1 MSKQINNVSTSATI
15 NNTNTKNNKKEN
27 KTMANTTKL
36 MNNQRNDNVI
46 DVFNEMSKRTNLN
59 MGIASIEFP
68 DGSVEKYYYN
78 GEEDRQAAIDFAQ
91 ICLDAC
97 NSDTPKAKRMM
108 YICFMLKSKGI
119 NPTEIVELND
129 SKEYYIDHKQR
140 ILTDGN
146 GNIVVALT
154 DEEKKQVGGSKGAIS
169 LILKERANRLLE
181 DDCDDYDDD
190 DDDDEDEEEECAVYH
205 DIVVELDKLDN
216 NVDNMLRK
224 LNGIV
229 SRF

>member
-1 MSKQINNVSTSATI
+1 MSKQINNVATSANNTI
-15 NNTNTKNNKKEN
+15 NNTKKEN
-27 KTMANTTKL
+27 NNMANTTKL
-36 MNNQRNDNVI
+36 TSNQRQDNVI
-46 DVFNEMSKRTNLN
+46 DVFNEMSKRPNLN

-68 DGSVEKYYYN
+68 DGTVEKYYYN
-78 GEEDRQAAIDFAQ
+78 GEEDRQAAVDFAQ

-129 SKEYYIDHKQR
+129 GKEYYIDHKQR
-140 ILTDGN
+140 ILVDGS

-154 DEEKKQVGGSKGAIS
+154 DKEKKQVGNSKGAIS

-181 DDCDDYDDD
+181 EDDNEDDD
-190 DDDDEDEEEECAVYH
+190 SDDFDELLKRASVCFQH
-205 DIVVELDKLDN
+205 K
-216 NVDNMLRK
+216 
-224 LNGIV
+224 
-229 SRF
+229 F

>member
-1 MSKQINNVSTSATI
+1 MSNQKTNGTTSATL
-15 NNTNTKNNKKEN
+15 NTKTTNKKEN
-27 KTMANTTKL
+27 NNMANTIKL
-36 MNNQRNDNVI
+36 TSNQRQDNVI
-46 DVFNEMSKRTNLN
+46 DVINEMNKRSNISL
-59 MGIASIEFP
+59 GIASIEFP
-68 DGSVEKYYYN
+68 DGSIEKYYYN
-78 GEEDRQAAIDFAQ
+78 GEEDRQAAVDFAQ

-129 SKEYYIDHKQR
+129 GNEYYIDHKQR

-146 GNIVVALT
+146 GNTIVALT

-181 DDCDDYDDD
+181 EGDN
-190 DDDDEDEEEECAVYH
+190 DED
-205 DIVVELDKLDN
+205 DNSDDFDEL
-216 NVDNMLRK
+216 LRRASVCFQHK
-224 LNGIV
+224 
-229 SRF
+229 F

>member
-1 MSKQINNVSTSATI
+1 MSKQINNVANNTI
-15 NNTNTKNNKKEN
+15 NNTKNNKKEN
-27 KTMANTTKL
+27 QTMENITKL
-36 MNNQRNDNVI
+36 VSNQRQDNII
-46 DVFNEMSKRTNLN
+46 DVFNEMSKRPNLN

-68 DGSVEKYYYN
+68 DGTVEKYYYN
-78 GEEDRQAAIDFAQ
+78 GEEDRQAAVDFAQ

-129 SKEYYIDHKQR
+129 GKEYYIDHKQR
-140 ILTDGN
+140 ILVDGS

-154 DEEKKQVGGSKGAIS
+154 DEEKKQVGNSKGAIS
-169 LILKERANRLLE
+169 LILKERANRLFE

-190 DDDDEDEEEECAVYH
+190 EDEEEEYAVYH
-205 DIVVELDKLDN
+205 DIVAELDKLDK

-229 SRF
+229 ERF

>member
-1 MSKQINNVSTSATI
+1 MSKQTKNVSTSATM
-15 NNTNTKNNKKEN
+15 NTKTTNKKEN
-27 KTMANTTKL
+27 QTMENITKL
-36 MNNQRNDNVI
+36 VSNQRQDNVI
-46 DVFNEMSKRTNLN
+46 DVINEMNKRSNISL
-59 MGIASIEFP
+59 GIAEIEFP
-68 DGSVEKYYYN
+68 DGSKEKYYYN

-129 SKEYYIDHKQR
+129 GKEYYIDHKQR
-140 ILTDGN
+140 ILVDGS

-154 DEEKKQVGGSKGAIS
+154 DEEKKQVGNSKGAIS
-169 LILKERANRLLE
+169 LILKERANRLFE

-190 DDDDEDEEEECAVYH
+190 EDEEEEYAVYH
-205 DIVVELDKLDN
+205 DIVAELDKLDK

-229 SRF
+229 ERF

>member
-1 MSKQINNVSTSATI
+1 MSKQINNVATTI
-15 NNTNTKNNKKEN
+15 NNTINNTKKEN
-27 KTMANTTKL
+27 KTMVNTTKL
-36 MNNQRNDNVI
+36 TSNQRNDNVI
-46 DVFNEMSKRTNLN
+46 DVFNEMSKRPNLN

-68 DGSVEKYYYN
+68 DGTVEKYYYN
-78 GEEDRQAAIDFAQ
+78 GEEDRQAAVDFAQ

-129 SKEYYIDHKQR
+129 GKEYYIDHKQR
-140 ILTDGN
+140 ILVDGS

-154 DEEKKQVGGSKGAIS
+154 DEEKKQVGNSKGAIS
-169 LILKERANRLLE
+169 LILKERANRLFE

-190 DDDDEDEEEECAVYH
+190 EDEEEEYAVYH
-205 DIVVELDKLDN
+205 DIVVELDKLDK

-229 SRF
+229 ERF

>member
-1 MSKQINNVSTSATI
+1 MSNQNKTVATTTQ
-15 NNTNTKNNKKEN
+15 TNKKSIKKEN
-27 KTMANTTKL
+27 QTMTNTTKL
-36 MNNQRNDNVI
+36 MNNQRQDNVI
-46 DVFNEMSKRTNLN
+46 DVINEMNKRSNISL
-59 MGIASIEFP
+59 GIASIEFP
-68 DGSVEKYYYN
+68 DGSIEKYYYN
-78 GEEDRQAAIDFAQ
+78 GEADKQAAVDFAQ

-129 SKEYYIDHKQR
+129 GKEYYIDHKQR
-140 ILTDGN
+140 ILVDGS

-154 DEEKKQVGGSKGAIS
+154 DEEKKQVGNSKGAIS
-169 LILKERANRLLE
+169 LILKERANRLFE
-181 DDCDDYDDD
+181 DDCNDYDDE
-190 DDDDEDEEEECAVYH
+190 EDEEEYVVYH
-205 DIVVELDKLDN
+205 DIVAELDKFDK

-229 SRF
+229 ERF

>member
-1 MSKQINNVSTSATI
+1 MSNQKTNGTTSANLNTI
-15 NNTNTKNNKKEN
+15 NNTKKEN

-36 MNNQRNDNVI
+36 MNNQRQDNVI
-46 DVFNEMSKRTNLN
+46 DVFNEMSKRPNLN

-68 DGSVEKYYYN
+68 DGTVEKYYYN

-97 NSDTPKAKRMM
+97 NSDSRKAKRMM

-119 NPTEIVELND
+119 TPTEIVELND
-129 SKEYYIDHKQR
+129 GKEYYIDHKQR
-140 ILTDGN
+140 ILVDGS
-146 GNIVVALT
+146 GNTVVALT
-154 DEEKKQVGGSKGAIS
+154 DEEKKQVGNSKGAIS
-169 LILKERANRLLE
+169 LILKERANRLFEE
-181 DDCDDYDDD
+181 DDDDYDDYD
-190 DDDDEDEEEECAVYH
+190 NDEDDEEECAVYH
-205 DIVVELDKLDN
+205 DIVVELDKLDK

-229 SRF
+229 DRF

>member
-1 MSKQINNVSTSATI
+1 MSNQNKNVSTSANI
-15 NNTNTKNNKKEN
+15 NNNKNSNKKGET
-27 KTMANTTKL
+27 TMKQTTKL
-36 MNNQRNDNVI
+36 TSNQRQDNVI
-46 DVFNEMSKRTNLN
+46 DVINEMNKRSNISF
-59 MGIASIEFP
+59 GIASIEFP
-68 DGSVEKYYYN
+68 DGSIEKYYYN
-78 GEEDRQAAIDFAQ
+78 GEEDRQAAVDFAQ

-129 SKEYYIDHKQR
+129 GKEYYIDHKQR
-140 ILTDGN
+140 ILVDGS

-154 DEEKKQVGGSKGAIS
+154 DEEKKQVGNSKGAIS
-169 LILKERANRLLE
+169 LILKERANRLFE
-181 DDCDDYDDD
+181 DDCDD

-205 DIVVELDKLDN
+205 DIVVELGKLDK

-229 SRF
+229 ERF

>member
-1 MSKQINNVSTSATI
+1 MSKQINNVATTI
-15 NNTNTKNNKKEN
+15 NNTINNTKNNKKEN
-27 KTMANTTKL
+27 NNMENITKL
-36 MNNQRNDNVI
+36 TSNKRNDNVI
-46 DVFNEMSKRTNLN
+46 DVFNEMSKRPNLN

-68 DGSVEKYYYN
+68 DGTVEKYYYN
-78 GEEDRQAAIDFAQ
+78 GEEDRQAAVDFAQ

-129 SKEYYIDHKQR
+129 GKEYYIDHKQR
-140 ILTDGN
+140 ILVDGS

-154 DEEKKQVGGSKGAIS
+154 DNEKKQIGGSKGAIS
-169 LILKERANRLLE
+169 LILKERANRLFE

-190 DDDDEDEEEECAVYH
+190 EDEEEEYAVYH
-205 DIVVELDKLDN
+205 DIVVELDKLDK

-229 SRF
+229 ERF

>member
-1 MSKQINNVSTSATI
+1 MSNQNKTVATNAQTS
-15 NNTNTKNNKKEN
+15 KNSNKKGET
-27 KTMANTTKL
+27 TMANTTKL
-36 MNNQRNDNVI
+36 TSKQRNDNVI
-46 DVFNEMSKRTNLN
+46 DVFNEMSKRPNLN

-68 DGSVEKYYYN
+68 DGTVEKYYYN
-78 GEEDRQAAIDFAQ
+78 GEEDRQAAVDFAQ

-129 SKEYYIDHKQR
+129 GKEYYIDHKQR
-140 ILTDGN
+140 ILVDGS

-154 DEEKKQVGGSKGAIS
+154 DEEKKQVGNSKGAIS
-169 LILKERANRLLE
+169 LILKERANRLFE

-190 DDDDEDEEEECAVYH
+190 EDEEEYVVYH
-205 DIVVELDKLDN
+205 DIVAELDKFDK

-229 SRF
+229 ERF